1 MSNKILMVDGYDY
14 DGWKSLS
21 DCDCI
26 DAFKHYSE
34 TLKSISSSPLEII
47 TIHPGKK
54 EEFLPQGISLE
65 DFDGIV
71 WTGSSLNIYDSNPA
85 IMRQIELAK
94 ETLKINTNIFGSCWG
109 LQVYVTAAGGSVR
122 KNPKGREMIIAR
134 NIQLNENG
142 KKHYMYK
149 GKYEKFDA
157 LCSHLDEVEN
167 IPSDSKILCSNDHS
181 EIQALSF
188 KINGA
193 NFCGTQYHPEFNFEI
208 LSKILLARK
217 SILISENIFEDN
229 DNANK
234 TISCLD
240 NLTNNNGNGDY
251 LKIGQDILDK
261 RIRNKEL
268 ENWLNYIQ
276 N

>member
-1 MSNKILMVDGYDY
+1 MSQKILMVDGYDY

-21 DCDCI
+21 DANCI
-26 DAFKHYSE
+26 DAFKHYGK

-47 TIHPGKK
+47 SIHPGKK
-54 EEFLPQGISLE
+54 DDYLPLGVSLE
-65 DFDGIV
+65 DFNGIV
-71 WTGSSLNIYDSNPA
+71 WTGSSLNIYDFTPA
-85 IMRQIELAK
+85 INRQIDLAK
-94 ETLKINTNIFGSCWG
+94 KTLTINTNIFGSCWG

-149 GKYEKFDA
+149 NKSEKFDA
-157 LCSHLDEVEN
+157 LCSHLDEIEN
-167 IPSDSKILCSNDHS
+167 IPSNSQILSFNDHS
-181 EIQALSF
+181 EIQSLSF

-193 NFCGTQYHPEFNFEI
+193 NFCGTQYHPEFNFDI
-208 LSKILLARK
+208 LSKILYARK
-217 SILISENIFEDN
+217 SILISEKIFKN
-229 DNANK
+229 KNHANK
-234 TISCLD
+234 TISCLED
-240 NLTNNNGNGDY
+240 LTKNNANGDY

-261 RIRNKEL
+261 KIRNKEL
-268 ENWLNYIQ
+268 ENWLNFIV

>member
-1 MSNKILMVDGYDY
+1 MSKKILMIDGYDY
-14 DGWKSLS
+14 DGWKSLN
-21 DCDCI
+21 DCNCI
-26 DAFKHYSE
+26 DAFKHYGE

-54 EEFLPQGISLE
+54 EGYIPQGISLK
-65 DFDGIV
+65 DFNGIV
-71 WTGSSLNIYDSNPA
+71 WTGSSLNIYDSNPG
-85 IMRQIELAK
+85 ITRQIELAK

-122 KNPKGREMIIAR
+122 KNPKGREIVVAR
-134 NIQLNENG
+134 NIQLNEDG
-142 KKHYMYK
+142 KRHFMYNDK
-149 GKYEKFDA
+149 CEKFDA
-157 LCSHLDEVEN
+157 LCSHLDEVEKIPPDSN
-167 IPSDSKILCSNDHS
+167 ILSSNDHS

-193 NFCGTQYHPEFNFEI
+193 NFCGTQYHPEFDFEI
-208 LSKILLARK
+208 LSKILCARK
-217 SILISENIFEDN
+217 SILISENIFNDN
-229 DNANK
+229 DHADK

-240 NLTNNNGNGDY
+240 NLTKNNGNGDY

-268 ENWLNYIQ
+268 KNWLNYIS